1 MWSKSQSPRRS
12 IAFFAYDSP
21 VTDEIIATT
30 QHADPTAGTW
40 SRVARL
46 IEAHPDVKQ
55 VRLNINEH
63 SVSVGFYE
71 TPSGKTLN
79 QIKNDVRAA
88 LSGDWDVS
96 ITPDDTSP
104 TIHLHKIDK
113 YTTEF
118 HRPHPSGEPTV
129 IWKRIPLPTWRNRPF
144 PRPVPRDYRVMLL
157 LAGMCG
163 LGTLTGF
170 LLGRIGVRSEFVA
183 PFFVLAYV
191 SGGWFAT
198 QDVWQALKRGKID
211 IQFLMVAVAFGALFV
226 KGWTEGATLL
236 FLFSLSNG
244 LEQFANYRTRKSIE
258 SLLKVAPK
266 QALRRENGRWV
277 EAPVEEVQI
286 GDELLV
292 KPGELFPVD
301 GMMIE
306 GATSADESALTGES
320 IPVVKQIGDAVSGGT
335 LNLEGQSVVR
345 AMRRLRESALSRI
358 LGLIEVAQQQKAP
371 AQRFTDK
378 FSRYYTWVALSLAAV
393 VFIVL
398 LATHRPVADAF
409 YRAMTV
415 LVVASPCALVLSI
428 PSAILVAIAAGARRG
443 ILFRG
448 GVAVENLGGATQFA
462 FDKTGTLTKG
472 ALVVAKIAS
481 FDSQRE
487 DAIVQLAASVAHFS
501 THPLARAIV
510 AEAEKRRLP
519 LHPATDFLNVPGLG
533 MEASIADVASASNR
547 FFPLRQDADS
557 TSDRIF
563 VGSRRLLHDRGIAVP
578 AIESTNDAEVWIA
591 NDQALGVIYLRD
603 EIRPAAKGVIDFL
616 QRSGLSITLL
626 TGDRIGP
633 AAMVAEQVGI
643 SDIRAE
649 LSPQAKLKCIHEW
662 RASGKKVAMVGD
674 GINDAPSLTAA
685 DVSIGMGARGSDAA
699 LEQADIVLMHDKI
712 ENVEEAFVLSRR
724 ARAVIRQN
732 VIISLGVIL
741 FLIVS
746 ALAEKINL
754 TTGVIGHE
762 GSTVVVILN
771 GLRLL
776 RPRRI

>member
-1 MWSKSQSPRRS
+1 M
-12 IAFFAYDSP
+12 
-21 VTDEIIATT
+21 
-30 QHADPTAGTW
+30 
-40 SRVARL
+40 
-46 IEAHPDVKQ
+46 
-55 VRLNINEH
+55 
-63 SVSVGFYE
+63 
-71 TPSGKTLN
+71 
-79 QIKNDVRAA
+79 
-88 LSGDWDVS
+88 S
-96 ITPDDTSP
+96 ITPDEKSP
-104 TIHLHKIDK
+104 MIHLHKLDN

-118 HRPHPSGEPTV
+118 HRAHPSDEPTV
-129 IWKRIPLPTWRNRPF
+129 IWKRIPVPTWRNRPF
-144 PRPVPRDYRVMLL
+144 PRAVPRDYRVMLM
-157 LAGMCG
+157 LAAICG
-163 LGTLTGF
+163 LSTFIGF
-170 LLGRIGVRSEFVA
+170 LLGRAGIRGEFIA
-183 PFFVLAYV
+183 PFFALAYV

-198 QDVWQALKRGKID
+198 QDVWHALKRGKID
-211 IQFLMVAVAFGALFV
+211 IQFLMVAVAVGALCV
-226 KGWTEGATLL
+226 RGWIEGATLL

-266 QALRRENGRWV
+266 HALRRENGRWV
-277 EAPVEEVQI
+277 EASIEEVQI

-301 GMMIE
+301 GVMIE

-335 LNLEGQSVVR
+335 LNLDGQSVIR
-345 AMRRLRESALSRI
+345 ATRRLGESALSRI

-371 AQRFTDK
+371 AQRFTDN
-378 FSRYYTWVALSLAAV
+378 FSRYYTWVALSLAAI
-393 VFIVL
+393 VFVVL
-398 LATHRPVADAF
+398 LVMHRPIADAF
-409 YRAMTV
+409 YRSMTV
-415 LVVASPCALVLSI
+415 LVVASPCALVLSV

-448 GVAVENLGGATQFA
+448 GVAVENLAGATQFA

-472 ALVVAKIAS
+472 ALVVARIAS
-481 FDSQRE
+481 FDSQGE
-487 DAIVQLAASVAHFS
+487 DALLRRASSVAHFS

-510 AEAEKRRLP
+510 AEAEKRKL
-519 LHPATDFLNVPGLG
+519 LINPATDFLNLPGLG
-533 MEASIADVASASNR
+533 MEASVNGNR
-547 FFPLRQDADS
+547 VL
-557 TSDRIF
+557 I
-563 VGSRRLLHDRGIAVP
+563 GSRGLMRDRGIAIP
-578 AIESTNDAEVWIA
+578 AVELTNEGEVWIA

-603 EIRPAAKGVIDFL
+603 EIRPAAKRVIDFL
-616 QRSGLSITLL
+616 KRCGLSVTLL
-626 TGDRIGP
+626 TGDRVEP

-643 SDIRAE
+643 TDVRAE
-649 LSPQAKLKCIHEW
+649 LSPQAKLQCIHDW

-724 ARAVIRQN
+724 ARSVIRQN
-732 VIISLGVIL
+732 VVISLGVIL
-741 FLIVS
+741 FLIIS

-776 RPRRI
+776 RPRRNQPASFSSG

>member
-1 MWSKSQSPRRS
+1 
-12 IAFFAYDSP
+12 
-21 VTDEIIATT
+21 VTDEIIPNT
-30 QHADPTAGTW
+30 QRADAAAHTW
-40 SRVARL
+40 SRVVRL
-46 IEAHPDVKQ
+46 IETHPDVKQ

-71 TPSGKTLN
+71 TPSEEALN
-79 QIKNDVRAA
+79 RIKNDVGAA
-88 LSGDWDVS
+88 LSGQWDVS
-96 ITPDDTSP
+96 ITPDDKSP
-104 TIHLHKIDK
+104 MIHLHKLDI

-118 HRPHPSGEPTV
+118 HRAHPSDEPTV
-129 IWKRIPLPTWRNRPF
+129 IWKRIPVPKWRNRPF
-144 PRPVPRDYRVMLL
+144 PRAVPRDYRVMLM
-157 LAGMCG
+157 LAAICG
-163 LGTLTGF
+163 LSTFIGF
-170 LLGRIGVRSEFVA
+170 LLGRAGIRGEFIA
-183 PFFVLAYV
+183 PFFALAYV

-198 QDVWQALKRGKID
+198 QDVWHALKRGKID
-211 IQFLMVAVAFGALFV
+211 IQFLMVAVAVGALCV
-226 KGWTEGATLL
+226 RGWIEGATLL

-266 QALRRENGRWV
+266 HALRRENGRWV
-277 EAPVEEVQI
+277 EASIEEVQI

-301 GMMIE
+301 GVMIE

-320 IPVVKQIGDAVSGGT
+320 IPVVKQIGDSVSGGT
-335 LNLEGQSVVR
+335 LNLDGQSVIR
-345 AMRRLRESALSRI
+345 ATRRLGESALSRI

-371 AQRFTDK
+371 AQRFTDN
-378 FSRYYTWVALSLAAV
+378 FSRYYTWVALSLAAI
-393 VFIVL
+393 VFVVL
-398 LATHRPVADAF
+398 LVMHRPIADAF
-409 YRAMTV
+409 YRSMTV
-415 LVVASPCALVLSI
+415 LVVASPCALVLSV

-448 GVAVENLGGATQFA
+448 GVAVENLAGATQFA

-472 ALVVAKIAS
+472 ALVVARTTS
-481 FDSQRE
+481 FDSQGE
-487 DAIVQLAASVAHFS
+487 DSLLRRASSVAHFS

-510 AEAEKRRLP
+510 AEAEKRKLP
-519 LHPATDFLNVPGLG
+519 INPATDFLNLPGLG
-533 MEASIADVASASNR
+533 MEASVNGNR
-547 FFPLRQDADS
+547 VL
-557 TSDRIF
+557 I
-563 VGSRRLLHDRGIAVP
+563 GSRGLMRDRGIAIP
-578 AIESTNDAEVWIA
+578 AVELTNEGEVWIA

-603 EIRPAAKGVIDFL
+603 EIRPAAKRVIDFL
-616 QRSGLSITLL
+616 KRCGLSVTLL
-626 TGDRIGP
+626 TGDRVEP

-643 SDIRAE
+643 TDVRAE
-649 LSPQAKLKCIHEW
+649 LSPQAKLQCIHDW

-724 ARAVIRQN
+724 ARSVIRQN
-732 VIISLGVIL
+732 VVISLGVIL
-741 FLIVS
+741 FLIIS

-776 RPRRI
+776 RPRRNQPANFSSG

>member
-1 MWSKSQSPRRS
+1 
-12 IAFFAYDSP
+12 
-21 VTDEIIATT
+21 VTDEIIPNT
-30 QHADPTAGTW
+30 QRADATAGMW
-40 SRVARL
+40 SRVVRL
-46 IEAHPDVKQ
+46 IETHPDVKQ
-55 VRLNINEH
+55 VRLNVNEH

-71 TPSGKTLN
+71 TPLEETLD

-88 LSGDWDVS
+88 LSGQWDVS
-96 ITPDDTSP
+96 ITPDDKSP
-104 TIHLHKIDK
+104 TIHLHKIDD

-118 HRPHPSGEPTV
+118 HRAHPSDEPSV
-129 IWKRIPLPTWRNRPF
+129 IWKPIPLPTWRNRPF
-144 PRPVPRDYRVMLL
+144 PRSVPRDYRVMLL
-157 LAGMCG
+157 LAGLCG
-163 LGTLTGF
+163 LSTLTGF
-170 LLGRIGVRSEFVA
+170 LLGRAGIRAELVA
-183 PFFVLAYV
+183 SFFALAYI

-198 QDVWQALKRGKID
+198 QDVWHALKRGKID
-211 IQFLMVAVAFGALFV
+211 IQFLMVAVALGALFV
-226 KGWTEGATLL
+226 RGWTEGATLL

-266 QALRRENGRWV
+266 HAFRREDGRWV
-277 EAPVEEVQI
+277 EAPIEEVQI

-301 GMMIE
+301 GVMIE

-320 IPVVKQIGDAVSGGT
+320 IPVVKQIGEAVSGGT
-335 LNLEGQSVVR
+335 LNLDGRSVIR
-345 AMRRLRESALSRI
+345 ATRRLGESALSRI
-358 LGLIEVAQQQKAP
+358 LDLIEIAQQQKAP
-371 AQRFTDK
+371 AQRFTDN
-378 FSRYYTWVALSLAAV
+378 FSRYYTWIALSLAAV
-393 VFIVL
+393 VFVVL
-398 LATHRPVADAF
+398 LVMHRPIADAF
-409 YRAMTV
+409 YRSMTV
-415 LVVASPCALVLSI
+415 LVVASPCALVLSV

-448 GVAVENLGGATQFA
+448 GVAVENLAGATQFA

-472 ALVVAKIAS
+472 ALVVARIAS
-481 FDSQRE
+481 FDSQGQ
-487 DAIVQLAASVAHFS
+487 DALLRRAASVAHLS

-510 AEAEKRRLP
+510 AEAGKRNLP
-519 LHPATDFLNVPGLG
+519 ITEATDFLNLLGLG
-533 MEASIADVASASNR
+533 MEASVNGN
-547 FFPLRQDADS
+547 
-557 TSDRIF
+557 RIF
-563 VGSRRLLHDRGIAVP
+563 VGSRRLLHDRGIALP

-603 EIRPAAKGVIDFL
+603 EIRPTAKRILDFL
-616 QRSGLSITLL
+616 KRSDLSVTLL
-626 TGDRIGP
+626 TGDRVGP

-643 SDIRAE
+643 TDVRAE
-649 LSPQAKLKCIHEW
+649 LSPQAKLKCIHDW
-662 RASGKKVAMVGD
+662 RASGEKVAMVGD

-724 ARAVIRQN
+724 ARSVIRQN

-741 FLIVS
+741 FLIIS

-754 TTGVIGHE
+754 TAGVIGHE

-776 RPRRI
+776 RSRRN

>member
-1 MWSKSQSPRRS
+1 M
-12 IAFFAYDSP
+12 
-21 VTDEIIATT
+21 TDEIIPNTQRADATT
-30 QHADPTAGTW
+30 RTW
-40 SRVARL
+40 SRVVRL
-46 IEAHPDVKQ
+46 IETHPDVKQ

-71 TPSGKTLN
+71 TPSEEALN

-88 LSGDWDVS
+88 LSGQWDVS
-96 ITPDDTSP
+96 ITPDEKSP
-104 TIHLHKIDK
+104 MIHLHKLDI

-118 HRPHPSGEPTV
+118 HRAHPSDEPTV
-129 IWKRIPLPTWRNRPF
+129 IWKRIPVPTWRNRPF
-144 PRPVPRDYRVMLL
+144 PRAVPRDYRVMLV
-157 LAGMCG
+157 LAAICG
-163 LGTLTGF
+163 LSTFIGF
-170 LLGRIGVRSEFVA
+170 LLGRAGIRGEFIA
-183 PFFVLAYV
+183 PFFALAYV

-198 QDVWQALKRGKID
+198 QDVWHALKRGKID
-211 IQFLMVAVAFGALFV
+211 IQFLMVAVAVGALCV
-226 KGWTEGATLL
+226 RGWTEGATLL

-266 QALRRENGRWV
+266 HALRRENGRWV
-277 EAPVEEVQI
+277 EASIEEVQI

-301 GMMIE
+301 GVMIE

-320 IPVVKQIGDAVSGGT
+320 IPVVKQIGDSVSGGT
-335 LNLEGQSVVR
+335 LNLDGQSVIR
-345 AMRRLRESALSRI
+345 ATRRLGESALSRI

-371 AQRFTDK
+371 AQRFTDN
-378 FSRYYTWVALSLAAV
+378 FSRYYTWVALSLAAI
-393 VFIVL
+393 VFVVL
-398 LATHRPVADAF
+398 LVMHRPIADAF
-409 YRAMTV
+409 YRSMTV
-415 LVVASPCALVLSI
+415 LVVASPCALVLSV

-448 GVAVENLGGATQFA
+448 GVAVENLAGATQFA

-472 ALVVAKIAS
+472 ALVVARIAS
-481 FDSQRE
+481 FDSQGE
-487 DAIVQLAASVAHFS
+487 DALLRRASSVAHFS

-510 AEAEKRRLP
+510 AEAEKRKLP
-519 LHPATDFLNVPGLG
+519 INPATDFLNLPGLG
-533 MEASIADVASASNR
+533 MEASVNGNR
-547 FFPLRQDADS
+547 VL
-557 TSDRIF
+557 I
-563 VGSRRLLHDRGIAVP
+563 GSRGLMRDRGIAIP
-578 AIESTNDAEVWIA
+578 AVELTNEGEVWIA

-603 EIRPAAKGVIDFL
+603 EIRPAAKRVIDFL
-616 QRSGLSITLL
+616 KRCGLSVTLL
-626 TGDRIGP
+626 TGDRVEP

-643 SDIRAE
+643 TDVRAE
-649 LSPQAKLKCIHEW
+649 LSPQAKLQCIHDW

-724 ARAVIRQN
+724 ARSVIRQN
-732 VIISLGVIL
+732 VVISLGVIL
-741 FLIVS
+741 FLIIS

-776 RPRRI
+776 RPRRNQPASFSSG

>member
-1 MWSKSQSPRRS
+1 M
-12 IAFFAYDSP
+12 
-21 VTDEIIATT
+21 TDEIIPNTQRADATT
-30 QHADPTAGTW
+30 RTW
-40 SRVARL
+40 SRVVRL
-46 IEAHPDVKQ
+46 IETHPDVKQ

-71 TPSGKTLN
+71 TPSEEALN

-88 LSGDWDVS
+88 LSGQWDVS
-96 ITPDDTSP
+96 ITPDEKSP
-104 TIHLHKIDK
+104 MIHLHKLDI

-118 HRPHPSGEPTV
+118 HRAHPSDEPTV
-129 IWKRIPLPTWRNRPF
+129 IWKRIPVPTWRNRPF
-144 PRPVPRDYRVMLL
+144 PRAVPRDYRVMLV
-157 LAGMCG
+157 LAAICG
-163 LGTLTGF
+163 LSTFIGF
-170 LLGRIGVRSEFVA
+170 LLGRAGIRGEFIA
-183 PFFVLAYV
+183 PFFALAYV

-198 QDVWQALKRGKID
+198 QDVWHALKRGKID
-211 IQFLMVAVAFGALFV
+211 IQFLMVAVAVGALCV
-226 KGWTEGATLL
+226 RGWIEGATLL

-266 QALRRENGRWV
+266 HALRRENGRWV
-277 EAPVEEVQI
+277 EASIEEVQI

-301 GMMIE
+301 GVMIE

-335 LNLEGQSVVR
+335 LNLDGQSVIR
-345 AMRRLRESALSRI
+345 ATRRLGESALSRI

-371 AQRFTDK
+371 AQRFTDN
-378 FSRYYTWVALSLAAV
+378 FSRYYTWVALSLAAI
-393 VFIVL
+393 VFVVL
-398 LATHRPVADAF
+398 LVMHRPIADAF
-409 YRAMTV
+409 YRSMTV
-415 LVVASPCALVLSI
+415 LVVASPCALVLSV

-448 GVAVENLGGATQFA
+448 GVAVENLAGATQFA

-472 ALVVAKIAS
+472 ALVVARIAS
-481 FDSQRE
+481 FDSQGE
-487 DAIVQLAASVAHFS
+487 DALLRRASSVAHFS

-510 AEAEKRRLP
+510 AEAEKRKLP
-519 LHPATDFLNVPGLG
+519 INPATDFLNLPGLG
-533 MEASIADVASASNR
+533 MEASVNGNR
-547 FFPLRQDADS
+547 VL
-557 TSDRIF
+557 I
-563 VGSRRLLHDRGIAVP
+563 GSRGLMRDRGIAIP
-578 AIESTNDAEVWIA
+578 AVELTNEGEVWIA

-603 EIRPAAKGVIDFL
+603 EIRPAAKRVIDFL
-616 QRSGLSITLL
+616 KRCGLSVTLL
-626 TGDRIGP
+626 TGDRVEP

-643 SDIRAE
+643 TDVRAE
-649 LSPQAKLKCIHEW
+649 LSPQAKLQCIHDW

-724 ARAVIRQN
+724 ARSVIRQN
-732 VIISLGVIL
+732 VVISLGVIL
-741 FLIVS
+741 FLIIS

-776 RPRRI
+776 RPRRNQPANFSSG